1 MFDED
6 TPQEPNDDNPH
17 DRFPGRRKNG
27 QFKKGV
33 SGNPKGP
40 PRKAKSTR
48 AIFQSMLQSKVK
60 MVVDGKAKVLN
71 VIEAMAARAKLE
83 ALTGSIRGLE
93 RGVAIA
99 EKYSF
104 EDPQHMEEKF
114 DYTAID
120 DIELDILQLLFMKG
134 NGLPLPDMR
143 GMSISE
149 YVNKKHDVK
158 HRHREGEDVGDDFWI
173 LESRA

>member
-1 MFDED
+1 MFEED
-6 TPQEPNDDNPH
+6 MTQEPNDNIAH

-60 MVVDGKAKVLN
+60 MVVDGKSKILN

-83 ALTGSIRGLE
+83 ALTGSMRGLE

-104 EDPQHMEEKF
+104 EDPQSSEGKF

-120 DIELDILQLLFMKG
+120 DAELDILELIMMKAH
-134 NGLPLPDMR
+134 GLPLPDMR
-143 GMSISE
+143 GMSINE
-149 YVNKKHDVK
+149 YVSSKQDAKRRQSD
-158 HRHREGEDVGDDFWI
+158 GEDVGDDDWL
-173 LESRA
+173 LEDRE